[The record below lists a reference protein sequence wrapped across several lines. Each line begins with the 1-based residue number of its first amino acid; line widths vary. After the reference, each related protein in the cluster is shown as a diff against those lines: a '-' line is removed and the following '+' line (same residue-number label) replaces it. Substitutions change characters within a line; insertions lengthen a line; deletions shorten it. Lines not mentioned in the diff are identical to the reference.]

1 MWLRYFGEWQLEF
14 SRRLRLLG
22 GGGGG
27 QIVSG
32 GVEIFWGV
40 KFFREW
46 IKLFLYIGL
55 KFIRKC

>member
-22 GGGGG
+22 GGGGVG

-32 GVEIFWGV
+32 VVEIFWGV
-40 KFFREW
+40 KKNR
-46 IKLFLYIGL
+46 
-55 KFIRKC
+55 

>member
-1 MWLRYFGEWQLEF
+1 MVKIFRKVAAKF
-14 SRRLRLLG
+14 SRRLRLL

-40 KFFREW
+40 KKNR
-46 IKLFLYIGL
+46 
-55 KFIRKC
+55 